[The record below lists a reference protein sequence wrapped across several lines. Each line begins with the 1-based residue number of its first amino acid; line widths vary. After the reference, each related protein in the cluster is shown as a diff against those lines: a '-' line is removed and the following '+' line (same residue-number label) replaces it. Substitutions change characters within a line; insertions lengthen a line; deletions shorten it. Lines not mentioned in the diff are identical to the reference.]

1 MRLFA
6 VCIALAPLVG
16 LIAAQEPAAPTVLSA
31 KRTLKYDHAGMVTEP
46 KDKSRQ
52 VLTVVQLGGISLE
65 EFVKQ
70 QAKKGASL
78 TCEKEDC
85 RLAVTTS
92 GGKKQV
98 LILLVFTTPKEAQK
112 CTLSMGDYSALDVA
126 AEAEVRD
133 SISPA
138 DYLK

>member
-1 MRLFA
+1 MRRFA
-6 VCIALAPLVG
+6 VSIALALLAGLV
-16 LIAAQEPAAPTVLSA
+16 AAQEPAAPKVLSA

-46 KDKSRQ
+46 KDKSKQ

-65 EFVKQ
+65 EFAKQ
-70 QAKKGASL
+70 QAKKGPSL

-85 RLAVTTS
+85 RLAITTS
-92 GGKKQV
+92 GGKTRI
-98 LILLVFTTPKEAQK
+98 LILLVFTTPKEARK
-112 CTLSMGDYSALDVA
+112 CTLSIGDYTALDVA

-133 SISPA
+133 SISPT